1 MKIYYS
7 KGSDIKLTIEMLRI
21 PLSMREYSTRD
32 AQECVDTLSP
42 VVVK

>member
-7 KGSDIKLTIEMLRI
+7 KGSEKLTIEMLRI